1 MPHITQKQINWAVD
15 TIGMLLKD
23 WHKLHA
29 ENESLKR
36 EIQQLKESQM
46 SYSVFT
52 PCGTCN
58 KKKACTDGVVVT
70 GAVQGIIHAMP
81 FGVGHLGSGKV
92 TLECQNFEA
101 IPEEVK

>member
-1 MPHITQKQINWAVD
+1 MEI
-15 TIGMLLKD
+15 
-23 WHKLHA
+23 

-36 EIQQLKESQM
+36 EIAQLKESQM

-52 PCGTCN
+52 PCGSCN

-92 TLECQNFEA
+92 TLYCQNFEV
-101 IPEEVK
+101 IPGCDAEKQAEEIMRRDGSE